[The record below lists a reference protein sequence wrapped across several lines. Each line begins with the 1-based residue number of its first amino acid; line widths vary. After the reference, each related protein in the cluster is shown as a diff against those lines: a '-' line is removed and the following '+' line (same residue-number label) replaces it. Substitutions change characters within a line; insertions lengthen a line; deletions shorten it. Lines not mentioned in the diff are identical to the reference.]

1 MKKRKILLI
10 SIFTI
15 ILAIAAMG
23 SSAFFSAEDT
33 VHNVITSGSVNIAV
47 VETMLDGTELKAFPE
62 EGITG
67 VMPGSTVS
75 KIVSIRNTG
84 RSDAWIRVRVSIEVK
99 DGEGLPLDTGV
110 VGFTV
115 EGPWFDG
122 GDGYY
127 YYGEAVPAE
136 RETQV
141 LFREVRFD
149 PDMGNEYQ
157 NCTAYIK
164 IEAEAVQTA
173 NNPIPDGG
181 TVRDVAGWP
190 GAEGVV

>member
-23 SSAFFSAEDT
+23 SSAFFNAEDT
-33 VHNVITSGSVNIAV
+33 AHNVITSGSVNIAV

-136 RETQV
+136 KETQV

>member
-1 MKKRKILLI
+1 MCIR
-10 SIFTI
+10 
-15 ILAIAAMG
+15 
-23 SSAFFSAEDT
+23 DR
-33 VHNVITSGSVNIAV
+33 
-47 VETMLDGTELKAFPE
+47 LKAFPE

-115 EGPWFDG
+115 EGPWFNG
-122 GDGYY
+122 EDGYY
-127 YYGEAVPAE
+127 YYSEAVPAE

-164 IEAEAVQTA
+164 IEAEAVQTLSLIHIYGDFGPGRRIA
-173 NNPIPDGG
+173 VG
-181 TVRDVAGWP
+181 TESK
-190 GAEGVV
+190 EGPKTGPWRRRPP

>member
-1 MKKRKILLI
+1 MKRKLLI
-10 SIFTI
+10 FSVLAICVA
-15 ILAIAAMG
+15 ILAAGTI
-23 SSAFFSAEDT
+23 AFFNAEDT
-33 VHNVITSGSVNIAV
+33 AHNVITSGSVNIAV

-115 EGPWFDG
+115 EGPWFNG
-122 GDGYY
+122 EDGYY

>member
-23 SSAFFSAEDT
+23 SSAFFNAEDT
-33 VHNVITSGSVNIAV
+33 AHNVITSGSVNIAV

-84 RSDAWIRVRVSIEVK
+84 RSDAWIRVRVSMEMK
-99 DGEGLPLDTGV
+99 DGEGQPLDTGV

-136 RETQV
+136 KETQV

>member
-33 VHNVITSGSVNIAV
+33 AHNVITSGSVNIAV
-47 VETMLDGTELKAFPE
+47 VETMLDDTELKAFPE

-115 EGPWFDG
+115 EGPWFNG
-122 GDGYY
+122 EDGYY

>member
-1 MKKRKILLI
+1 MKRELLI
-10 SIFTI
+10 FSVLAICVA
-15 ILAIAAMG
+15 ILAAGTI
-23 SSAFFSAEDT
+23 AFFNAEDT
-33 VHNVITSGSVNIAV
+33 AHNVITSGSVNIAV

-115 EGPWFDG
+115 EGPWFNG
-122 GDGYY
+122 EDGYY
-127 YYGEAVPAE
+127 YYSEAVPAE

>member
-1 MKKRKILLI
+1 M
-10 SIFTI
+10 
-15 ILAIAAMG
+15 
-23 SSAFFSAEDT
+23 
-33 VHNVITSGSVNIAV
+33 NIAV

-67 VMPGSTVS
+67 RDARGPRCPKS
-75 KIVSIRNTG
+75 VSIRNTG

-115 EGPWFDG
+115 EGPWFNG
-122 GDGYY
+122 EDGYY
-127 YYGEAVPAE
+127 YYSEAVPAE

-181 TVRDVAGWP
+181 PCVM
-190 GAEGVV
+190 

>member
-15 ILAIAAMG
+15 ILAIAVMG
-23 SSAFFSAEDT
+23 SSAFFNAEDT
-33 VHNVITSGSVNIAV
+33 AHNVITSGSVNIAV

-127 YYGEAVPAE
+127 YYGETVPAE
-136 RETQV
+136 KETQV

>member
-23 SSAFFSAEDT
+23 SSAFFNAEDT
-33 VHNVITSGSVNIAV
+33 AHNVITSGSVNIAV
-47 VETMLDGTELKAFPE
+47 VETMLDGTELKAFPA

-84 RSDAWIRVRVSIEVK
+84 RSDAWIRVRVSIEMK
-99 DGEGLPLDTGV
+99 DGEGQPLDTGV

-136 RETQV
+136 KETQV

>member
-23 SSAFFSAEDT
+23 SSAFFNAEDT
-33 VHNVITSGSVNIAV
+33 AHNVITSGSVNIAV

-84 RSDAWIRVRVSIEVK
+84 RSDAWIRVRVSIEMK
-99 DGEGLPLDTGV
+99 DGEGQPLDTGV

-136 RETQV
+136 KETQV

>member
-1 MKKRKILLI
+1 MKKKILLVAAACVCVAI
-10 SIFTI
+10 TASGTMAYFT
-15 ILAIAAMG
+15 
-23 SSAFFSAEDT
+23 SEDT
-33 VHNVITSGSVNIAV
+33 AHNVITSGSVNIAV

-115 EGPWFDG
+115 EGPWFNG
-122 GDGYY
+122 EDGYY
-127 YYGEAVPAE
+127 YYSEAVPAE

>member
-1 MKKRKILLI
+1 M
-10 SIFTI
+10 
-15 ILAIAAMG
+15 
-23 SSAFFSAEDT
+23 
-33 VHNVITSGSVNIAV
+33 ITSGSVNIAV
-47 VETMLDGTELKAFPE
+47 VETMLDGTELKDFPA

-84 RSDAWIRVRVSIEVK
+84 GADAWIRVRVSTSV
-99 DGEGLPLDTGV
+99 EGRDRSALDAGV
-110 VGFTV
+110 VRFTV

-127 YYGEAVPAE
+127 YYGEAVPADS
-136 RETQV
+136 ETEV

-149 PDMGNEYQ
+149 PNMGNEYQ
-157 NCTAYIK
+157 SCTVYIT

-173 NNPIPDGG
+173 NNPIPAEG

-190 GAEGVV
+190 DGKEVA

>member
-23 SSAFFSAEDT
+23 SSALFSAEDT
-33 VHNVITSGSVNIAV
+33 AHNVITSGSVNIAV

-190 GAEGVV
+190 GTEGVV

>member
-23 SSAFFSAEDT
+23 SSAFFNAEDT
-33 VHNVITSGSVNIAV
+33 AHNVITSGSVNSAV

-84 RSDAWIRVRVSIEVK
+84 RSDAWIRVRVSIEMK
-99 DGEGLPLDTGV
+99 DGEGQPLDTGV

-136 RETQV
+136 KETQV